1 MRRMTCSSCGS
12 TAPVDARF
20 CPACGHALVTR
31 HDERRVATVLF
42 ADLVGYTRLSES
54 ADPEQVK
61 NIVDRTFERLAADV
75 VSYGGQVDKVIGD
88 ALVAIFGAPVA
99 HEDDAERAVR
109 AGLRMQERLEQLNRD
124 VGLELRMRIGI
135 NTGEVL
141 VGALRAG
148 GDYTAM
154 GDVVNTASR
163 LQTIAQPG
171 QVVVGPAT
179 YAATARAV
187 RYEPLGSLSVKGREE
202 AVDAWQAVS
211 AIAPPG
217 SRTARPVTPLVG
229 RDDEF
234 VLLRASLTTAVT
246 RSRTHFIVMVGEA
259 GVGKTRLAAELGNEA
274 VEHHSARVL
283 TGHCIPY
290 GETDAWYPIG
300 AMVAAACCVDLDD
313 DADVQRSAAHHAV
326 AEVLG
331 GKIDAAEIGRIVE
344 GLLTLMGKAPHS
356 EGVDPSRAREDAL
369 RAGLAFLAALAD
381 ERPLVLILSDLHWAD
396 PELLDFLPRLLQ
408 RLTGLPVVLLAT
420 ARAEFAEEWSPPP
433 GRHNVVNVHLDPL
446 GADDTDALL
455 AALMPDT
462 PAEVRAA
469 LRERSGG
476 NPFFAEELAA
486 MAGDPDG
493 RSGAELPATLH
504 GLVAARLDRLPRT
517 EKLVLEDA
525 AVIGMNGPIVLVET
539 LAATHDTDARTALA
553 KLATAGLLD
562 VGDDEYGFRNEL
574 TREIAYSTL
583 TKAERA
589 RRHGL
594 LAKTIAMDGER
605 TGRIEEVMDRLAY
618 HFNLAASLLTEL
630 GTHEGMPTEMA
641 REAASFLSRAAR
653 RAEQREDWK
662 SAEKYV
668 NHALPLV
675 EADHRVERLGLHLL
689 RARARAEQRDTPGA
703 RHDLGVVD
711 RLATE
716 LDDRRAL
723 ATAATILGDVQYKEG
738 DLVASTETLDRSV
751 AQWRGLG
758 DAYGLAEALRFSG
771 MTALFRANMPKA
783 TDEIEEALSLFRTS
797 HDLRGEA
804 WALQNLAWL
813 AFIQGEYTIAEARLE
828 TSAATFGEIG
838 DWGGVSW
845 ALGLLAWVRFVQGR
859 MEEARDLAV
868 RMEQEARELGNRW
881 AGAMMNVLLANVS
894 VWTGELTAGR
904 DQARAALEIF
914 QGLNDPWGEVQAMS
928 PLILAYALSAD
939 STKAAALI
947 DEIET
952 VGYEV
957 IDESMSRFPGM
968 VRVGL
973 AVMTGDERALELAE
987 YHLGDLEGQR
997 FINDE
1002 QRMLLGLA
1010 HLQHGNVDRA
1020 LELLTHARE
1029 MAIGAGSDAAI
1040 DVAYALALVAAGRV
1054 EEARDLTTVSEPSL
1068 VTYLDRF
1075 RHALARTF
1083 AHARLGDAAAAD
1095 QAMTDAMTIVDGTDA
1110 ILDRAIARLAAAA
1123 LWPDSPRGETATA
1136 EAFDLLEHSQIR
1148 PVGWERLFE
1157 LMAGRNAPN

>member
-1 MRRMTCSSCGS
+1 MNCPSCGS
-12 TAPVDARF
+12 VAPEDARF
-20 CPACGHALVTR
+20 CPSCGHALVAR

-42 ADLVGYTRLSES
+42 ADLVGFTSLSES

-61 NIVDRTFERLAADV
+61 NIVDRTFERLAAEV

-124 VGLELRMRIGI
+124 AGLDLRMRIGI

-179 YAATARAV
+179 HAATSRAV
-187 RYEPLGSLSVKGREE
+187 RYEPLGSLSVKGRDG
-202 AVDAWQAVS
+202 AVDAWRAVS

-217 SRTARPVTPLVG
+217 ARTARPVTPLVG

-234 VLLRASLTTAVT
+234 VVLRASLTTAVT
-246 RSRTHFIVMVGEA
+246 RRRTHFIMMVGEA
-259 GVGKTRLAAELGNEA
+259 GVGKTRLAAELGDEA
-274 VEHHSARVL
+274 VEHHNARVL

-300 AMVAAACCVDLDD
+300 AMVAAGCCVDLDD
-313 DADVQRSAAHHAV
+313 DTDVQRSAAHHAV
-326 AEVLG
+326 ASVLG
-331 GKIDAAEIGRIVE
+331 GSTDAAEIGRIVE
-344 GLLTLMGKAPHS
+344 GLLALMGKAPHS
-356 EGVDPSRAREDAL
+356 EGVDPNRAREDAL
-369 RAGLAFLAALAD
+369 RAGLAFLAALAG

-408 RLTGLPVVLLAT
+408 RLTGLPVLLLAT
-420 ARAEFAEEWSPPP
+420 ARAEFAEVWSPPP

-446 GADDTDALL
+446 DDDDTDALL

-462 PAEVRAA
+462 PVDVRVA
-469 LRERSGG
+469 LRDRSGG
-476 NPFFAEELAA
+476 NPFFVEELAA
-486 MAGDPDG
+486 MAGDTDG
-493 RSGAELPATLH
+493 RAGPELPATLH
-504 GLVAARLDRLPRT
+504 GLVAARLDRLAAP
-517 EKLVLEDA
+517 EKSVLEDA
-525 AVIGMNGPIVLVET
+525 AVIGMTGPIVLVEV
-539 LAATHDTDARTALA
+539 LATTRGIDARTALHH
-553 KLATAGLLD
+553 LAAAGLLD
-562 VGDDEYGFRNEL
+562 VGDDEYAFRNEL

-618 HFNLAASLLTEL
+618 HWNLSASLLTEL
-630 GTHEGMPTEMA
+630 GTGEGLPPEMA
-641 REAASFLSRAAR
+641 HEAASFLSRAAR

-662 SAEKYV
+662 SAEKHV
-668 NHALPLV
+668 NHALPLLD
-675 EADHRVERLGLHLL
+675 ADQRTERLGLHLL

-703 RHDLGVVD
+703 RHDLAVLEE
-711 RLATE
+711 LAHE
-716 LDDRRAL
+716 LGDKRAR
-723 ATAATILGDVQYKEG
+723 ASAATILGDVQYKEG
-738 DLVASTETLDRSV
+738 DLVASTSTLDRAV
-751 AQWRGLG
+751 AQWRELG
-758 DAYGLAEALRFSG
+758 DGYGLAEALRFSG
-771 MTALFRANMPKA
+771 MTALFRANMDKA
-783 TDEIEEALSLFRTS
+783 NAEIEEALSLFRAA

-813 AFIQGEYTIAEARLE
+813 AFIQGEYPIAEARLE

-859 MEEARDLAV
+859 MEEARDLAM

-881 AGAMMNVLLANVS
+881 AGAMMNVLLANIG
-894 VWTGELTAGR
+894 VWSGELAAAR
-904 DQARAALEIF
+904 EQARTALEVF
-914 QGLNDPWGEVQAMS
+914 QGLSDPWGEVQAMS
-928 PLILAYALSAD
+928 PLILSYALAGD
-939 STKAAALI
+939 HAKAIALI

-973 AVMTGDERALELAE
+973 AVMTGDDRALELAE
-987 YHLGDLEGQR
+987 RLLGDLDGQR

-1002 QRMLLGLA
+1002 QRMLLGMA
-1010 HLQHGNVDRA
+1010 HLQHGDVDGA
-1020 LELLTHARE
+1020 LELLSHARSL
-1029 MAIGAGSDAAI
+1029 AFGAGSDVAI
-1040 DVAYALALVAAGRV
+1040 DVAYALALVAAGRAQ
-1054 EEARDLTTVSEPSL
+1054 EALDLTEVSEPSL
-1068 VTYLDRF
+1068 VTYLDKF
-1075 RHALARTF
+1075 RHSLARAF
-1083 AHARLGDAAAAD
+1083 AFARLGDPVAAD
-1095 QAMTDAMTIVDGTDA
+1095 HALAHAMGIVDPTDAV
-1110 ILDRAIARLAAAA
+1110 LDRALARLAAAA
-1123 LWPDSPRGETATA
+1123 LWGESVRGEVATSD
-1136 EAFDLLEHSQIR
+1136 AFDLLERSDVR
-1148 PVGWERLFE
+1148 PVGWERLFA
-1157 LMAGRNAPN
+1157 LMAGGRPLA

>member
-1 MRRMTCSSCGS
+1 MNCPSCGS
-12 TAPVDARF
+12 VAPDGARF

-31 HDERRVATVLF
+31 QDERRVATVLF
-42 ADLVGYTRLSES
+42 ADLVGFTSLSES

-75 VSYGGQVDKVIGD
+75 VSYGGQGDKVIGD

-109 AGLRMQERLEQLNRD
+109 AGLRMQERLDQLNRD
-124 VGLELRMRIGI
+124 AGLDLRMRIGI

-179 YAATARAV
+179 HAATSRAV

-217 SRTARPVTPLVG
+217 ARTARPVTPLVG

-234 VLLRASLTTAVT
+234 VVLRASLTTAVT
-246 RSRTHFIVMVGEA
+246 RRRTHFIMMVGEA
-259 GVGKTRLAAELGNEA
+259 GVGKTRLAAELGDEA
-274 VEHHSARVL
+274 VEHHDARVL

-300 AMVAAACCVDLDD
+300 AMVAAGCGVDLDD
-313 DADVQRSAAHHAV
+313 DTDVQRSAAHHAV
-326 AEVLG
+326 ASALG
-331 GKIDAAEIGRIVE
+331 GRTDAAEIGRIVE

-369 RAGLAFLAALAD
+369 RAGLAYLAALAD

-408 RLTGLPVVLLAT
+408 RLTGLPVLLLAT
-420 ARAEFAEEWSPPP
+420 ARAEFAEVWSPPP

-446 GADDTDALL
+446 DADDTDALL

-462 PAEVRAA
+462 PTEIRAA

-476 NPFFAEELAA
+476 NPFFVEELAA
-486 MAGDPDG
+486 MAADTDG
-493 RSGAELPATLH
+493 RSGPELPATLH
-504 GLVAARLDRLPRT
+504 GLVAARLDRLPPS
-517 EKLVLEDA
+517 EKAVLEDA
-525 AVIGMNGPIVLVET
+525 AVIGMTGPIVLVET
-539 LAATHDTDARTALA
+539 LAKHHGTDARTALA
-553 KLATAGLLD
+553 KLSAAGLLD
-562 VGDDEYGFRNEL
+562 VGDDEYAFRNEL
-574 TREIAYSTL
+574 TREIAYGTL
-583 TKAERA
+583 TKAARA
-589 RRHGL
+589 RRHSL
-594 LAKTIAMDGER
+594 LAKTIAMDGDR

-618 HFNLAASLLTEL
+618 HWNLSASLLTEL
-630 GTHEGMPTEMA
+630 GTGEGLPAEMA

-662 SAEKYV
+662 SAEKHV
-668 NHALPLV
+668 NHALPLL
-675 EADHRVERLGLHLL
+675 EADERAERLGLHLL

-703 RHDLGVVD
+703 RHDLGALDV
-711 RLATE
+711 LARE
-716 LDDRRAL
+716 LGDHRAL
-723 ATAATILGDVQYKEG
+723 ASAATILGDVQYKEG
-738 DLVASTETLDRSV
+738 DLVTATSTLDGAV
-751 AQWRGLG
+751 AQWREIG

-771 MTALFRANMPKA
+771 MTALFRANMEKA
-783 TDEIEEALSLFRTS
+783 NAEIEEALSLFRSS

-813 AFIQGEYTIAEARLE
+813 AFIQGEYPIAEARLE

-894 VWTGELTAGR
+894 VWTGELTAAR
-904 DQARAALEIF
+904 EQARAALEVF
-914 QGLNDPWGEVQAMS
+914 QGLADPWGETQAMS
-928 PLILAYALSAD
+928 PLILSYALAAEHA
-939 STKAAALI
+939 KAAALI

-952 VGYEV
+952 VGYAV
-957 IDESMSRFPGM
+957 IDESMARFPGM

-973 AVMTGDERALELAE
+973 AVMTGDEKALELAE
-987 YHLGDLEGQR
+987 HLLGDLDGQR

-1002 QRMLLGLA
+1002 QRMLLGMA
-1010 HLQHGNVDRA
+1010 HLQHGDVDGA
-1020 LELLTHARE
+1020 LELLSHAR
-1029 MAIGAGSDAAI
+1029 ALAFGAGSDVAI
-1040 DVAYALALVAAGRV
+1040 DVAYALALVAAGRAQ
-1054 EEARDLTTVSEPSL
+1054 EALDLTEVSEPSL

-1075 RHALARTF
+1075 RHALARAF
-1083 AHARLGDAAAAD
+1083 AYARVGDPAASDRALSD
-1095 QAMTDAMTIVDGTDA
+1095 AMAIVDATDAV
-1110 ILDRAIARLAAAA
+1110 LDRALARLAASA
-1123 LWPDSPRGETATA
+1123 LWGSSARA
-1136 EAFDLLEHSQIR
+1136 EA
-1148 PVGWERLFE
+1148 
-1157 LMAGRNAPN
+1157 A